1 MRRFFLA
8 GGFIGFLLTFVT
20 SLSTNGN
27 LNLALR
33 DGMIGCLLL
42 GLVSKLFYRQLESAA
57 VAILERE
64 IAAAE
69 EEKPKET
76 E

>member
-1 MRRFFLA
+1 MKRFLLA

-20 SLSTNGN
+20 SLSTSAN

-33 DGMIGCLLL
+33 DGMIGCLVLT
-42 GLVSKLFYRQLESAA
+42 LVSKVFYRQLENAA

-69 EEKPKET
+69 KEETRGT